1 MGEIAE
7 LFQSHAHDSNRI
19 TQFSKVAEPGRRY
32 IVAMTPRSGSSYLC
46 SVLEGT
52 RRLGAPGEFL
62 NREFIPN
69 IVKKIPG
76 RNASEYL
83 LNVSKA
89 KKTRN
94 GVFGVKASW
103 FQFEM
108 FCGLVDKRDLDGYRY
123 IYLTRRNLAA
133 QAVSLYKATASN
145 VFHTNIKHE
154 REALHKLEMLEY
166 DFKKIQRWYW
176 HIALQEQGWKEYF
189 LKHRISP
196 CYITYEEI
204 DEDIESVVKRIG
216 HFVGVNPDKI
226 TLPEQAS
233 IFSKVSDSRNMEWAC
248 RFMLEM
254 NHKSI

>member
-108 FCGLVDKRDLDGYRY
+108 FCGLVDKRDLD
-123 IYLTRRNLAA
+123 
-133 QAVSLYKATASN
+133 
-145 VFHTNIKHE
+145 
-154 REALHKLEMLEY
+154 
-166 DFKKIQRWYW
+166 
-176 HIALQEQGWKEYF
+176 
-189 LKHRISP
+189 
-196 CYITYEEI
+196 
-204 DEDIESVVKRIG
+204 
-216 HFVGVNPDKI
+216 
-226 TLPEQAS
+226 
-233 IFSKVSDSRNMEWAC
+233 
-248 RFMLEM
+248 
-254 NHKSI
+254 